1 MTRPGGY
8 DAKQRTRGGCRR
20 EKKGMVSHMLLDNI
34 RQTNDIKKIA
44 EKDYPALAQEIR
56 DFLIRTISE
65 TGGHLGSN
73 LGAVEL
79 TMALHLALNLPQDK
93 IIWDV
98 GHQSY
103 THKLLTGRRDGFST
117 LRKFGGMS
125 GFPKRK
131 ESDCDSF
138 DTGHSSTSISAG
150 LGMVKARDIRGEK
163 NTIVSVI
170 GDGSMTGGMAYE
182 ALNNA
187 SRLETNFIVVLN
199 DNNMSISEN
208 VGGVSKYLNSI
219 RTADTY
225 LGLKEGVYNSL
236 HGKSKY
242 GDKVVSQ
249 IRRAK
254 SSFKQLVVPG
264 MFFEDMGITY
274 LGPVDGHDIRSM
286 VHMLG
291 EARKIKGAVLV
302 HVITQKGRGY
312 LPAERHPARFHGA
325 EPFDIET
332 GIPSKPKNKANYTDI
347 FSTVMCKLG
356 QRDED
361 VVAITA
367 AMADGTGLKRFHNMY
382 PERFFDVGIAE
393 EHAVTFA
400 AGLAAGGMKPIV
412 AIYSSFLQRAYD
424 QILHDV
430 CIQNLPVV
438 FAIDRAG
445 LVGSDGETHQ
455 GIFDLSYLSSIP
467 NMHIMAPKNKWELS
481 DMVKFAVN
489 FGAPIAIRY
498 PRGEAYD
505 GLKEFRQPISY
516 GQSEA
521 IYEEEDILLLAVG
534 SMVKVAET
542 VRAQLK
548 DRGYSCSLTNAR
560 FVKPIDEQAV
570 SEATKEHR
578 LIVTMEENVLS
589 GGFGE
594 RVRAYVDGLDTDC
607 RVLNIGIPDEYVE
620 HGNVELL
627 KQEVGIDADS
637 IVKRILA
644 EYIMA
649 TAKKA

>member
-1 MTRPGGY
+1 MFL
-8 DAKQRTRGGCRR
+8 
-20 EKKGMVSHMLLDNI
+20 EKIEKA
-34 RQTNDIKKIA
+34 NDIKQIA
-44 EKDYPALAQEIR
+44 EEDYGALAQEIR
-56 DFLIRTISE
+56 EFLIQTISV

-79 TMALHLALNLPQDK
+79 TMALHLFLNLPEDK
-93 IIWDV
+93 VIWDV

-103 THKLLTGRRDGFST
+103 THKLLTGRRDGFVN

-131 ESDCDSF
+131 ESDCDCF
-138 DTGHSSTSISAG
+138 DTGHSSTSVSAG
-150 LGMVKARDIRGEK
+150 LGMVKARDIQGGK
-163 NTIVSVI
+163 NTIVAVI
-170 GDGSMTGGMAYE
+170 GDGSLTGGMAYE

-187 SRLETNFIVVLN
+187 SRLETNYIIILN

-208 VGGVSKYLNSI
+208 VGGVSRYLNSI
-219 RTADTY
+219 RTADMY
-225 LGLKEGVYNSL
+225 LDLKEGVYNSL

-274 LGPVDGHDIRSM
+274 LGPVDGHNIQAM
-286 VHMLG
+286 VHMLK
-291 EARKIKGAVLV
+291 EAKKIKGAVLL

-312 LPAERHPARFHGA
+312 APAERHPARFHGA

-332 GIPSKPKNKANYTDI
+332 GIPSKPRNKANYTDI

-356 QRDED
+356 QRDD
-361 VVAITA
+361 KVVAITA
-367 AMADGTGLKRFHNMY
+367 AMPDGTGLKRFRNMY
-382 PERFFDVGIAE
+382 PDRFFDVGIAE

-400 AGLAAGGMKPIV
+400 AGLAAGGLKPIV

-481 DMVKFAVN
+481 DMIKFAVA
-489 FGAPIAIRY
+489 FHAPIAVRY
-498 PRGEAYD
+498 PRGEAFD
-505 GLKEFRQPISY
+505 GLKENREPVVY
-516 GQSEA
+516 GKSES
-521 IYEEEDILLLAVG
+521 IYEEEDIALMAVG
-534 SMVKVAET
+534 SMVKVALE
-542 VRAQLK
+542 VRDQLK
-548 DRGYSCSLTNAR
+548 ERGYSCSLINAR
-560 FVKPIDEQAV
+560 FVKPIDEDGIR
-570 SEATKEHR
+570 EACREHR

-589 GGFGE
+589 GGYGE
-594 RVRAYVDGLDTDC
+594 KVRDYVDSIGVSTQ
-607 RVLNIGIPDEYVE
+607 VLAIAIPDEYVE

-627 KQEVGIDADS
+627 KQEIGIDADS
-637 IVKRILA
+637 IVRKVLTKYVSMAGVRSA
-644 EYIMA
+644 E
-649 TAKKA
+649 TER

>member
-1 MTRPGGY
+1 MFL
-8 DAKQRTRGGCRR
+8 
-20 EKKGMVSHMLLDNI
+20 EKIEKA
-34 RQTNDIKKIA
+34 NDIKKIA
-44 EKDYPALAQEIR
+44 EEDYGALAEEIR
-56 DFLIRTISE
+56 QFLIQTISV

-79 TMALHLALNLPQDK
+79 TMALHLFLNLPEDK

-103 THKLLTGRRDGFST
+103 THKMLTGRREGFVN

-131 ESDCDSF
+131 ESDCDCF

-150 LGMVKARDIRGEK
+150 LGMVKARDIQGGK

-170 GDGSMTGGMAYE
+170 GDGSLTGGMAYE

-187 SRLETNFIVVLN
+187 SRLETNYIIVLN

-208 VGGVSKYLNSI
+208 VGGVSKYLNNI
-219 RTADTY
+219 RTADKY
-225 LGLKEGVYNSL
+225 LDLKEGVYNSL

-274 LGPVDGHDIRSM
+274 LGPVDGHNIQAM
-286 VHMLG
+286 VRMMR
-291 EARKIKGAVLV
+291 EARKIKGAVLL

-312 LPAERHPARFHGA
+312 APAERHPARFHGA

-332 GIPSKPKNKANYTDI
+332 GIPSKPRDKANYTDI

-356 QRDED
+356 QRDEK

-367 AMADGTGLKRFHNMY
+367 AMPDGTGLKRFRNMY
-382 PERFFDVGIAE
+382 PDRFFDVGIAE

-400 AGLAAGGMKPIV
+400 AGLAAGGLKPIV

-481 DMVKFAVN
+481 DMIKFAVA
-489 FGAPIAIRY
+489 FEAPIAIRY
-498 PRGEAYD
+498 PRGEAFD
-505 GLKEFRQPISY
+505 GLKDNRAPVEY
-516 GQSEA
+516 GKSEW
-521 IYEEEDILLLAVG
+521 IYEEEDIVLMAVG
-534 SMVKVAET
+534 SMVKVALD
-542 VRAQLK
+542 VREQLK
-548 DRGYSCSLTNAR
+548 DKGYSCSLINAR
-560 FVKPIDEQAV
+560 FVKPIDEESV
-570 SEATKEHR
+570 REACREHK

-589 GGFGE
+589 GGYGE
-594 RVRAYVDGLDTDC
+594 KVRNYVDAIGVTT
-607 RVLNIGIPDEYVE
+607 RVLNIAIPDEYVE
-620 HGNVELL
+620 HGNVDLL
-627 KQEVGIDADS
+627 KQEIGIDADS
-637 IVKRILA
+637 IVKKVMTQ
-644 EYIMA
+644 YISQGQI
-649 TAKKA
+649 